1 MRIQRHFN
9 DAIGRQLTIPTN
21 VRNDTTHAR
30 AQQLAKTRTCF
41 TNRALA
47 QVQRNVR
54 LAHVALE
61 LCETDVSSHV
71 NEIGQLVITYQPRD
85 VVIRIRFSYERV
97 AKTMRVAQSRQRTQR

>member
-1 MRIQRHFN
+1 MRIERHFD
-9 DAIGRQLTIPTN
+9 DAISRYFTVPTN
-21 VRNDTTHAR
+21 VRNDATHAR

-47 QVQRNVR
+47 QVQCNVR

-61 LCETDVSSHV
+61 LFETHVSRHV
-71 NEIGQLVITYQPRD
+71 NEIGQLVIAYQPLD
-85 VVIRIRFSYERV
+85 VEIRIRFSYERV